1 MKTKFLII
9 LIIAAQLLL
18 AKSDFSAEEFKNRRN
33 KLAHEMGTN
42 SIAILQGAPSET
54 GYVKFRQYN
63 EFYYLSGI
71 ETPHAYIMIKGET
84 GETTLYL
91 PHKNPRRER
100 SEGPLLSAED
110 VEAVKAMTGV

>member
-18 AKSDFSAEEFKNRRN
+18 AKSDFSSEEFKNRRN
-33 KLAHEMGTN
+33 KLAQEMGPN

-63 EFYYLSGI
+63 
-71 ETPHAYIMIKGET
+71 
-84 GETTLYL
+84 
-91 PHKNPRRER
+91 
-100 SEGPLLSAED
+100 
-110 VEAVKAMTGV
+110 